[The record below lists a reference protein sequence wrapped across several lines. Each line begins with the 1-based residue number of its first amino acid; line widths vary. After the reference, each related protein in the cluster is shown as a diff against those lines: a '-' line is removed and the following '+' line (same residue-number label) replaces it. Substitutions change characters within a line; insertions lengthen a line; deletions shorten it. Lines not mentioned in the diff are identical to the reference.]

1 MAGTRVRVRV
11 NPWLVL
17 AACAVLLPVPA
28 AAEETQPPKPK
39 ATKKARKTGVSMDE
53 LVVTARRRPEFLQDT
68 PISLT
73 AFPSDEIDKRGFSR
87 IEEIGLVTP
96 NLQYNSAGG
105 TTDSGKIQIRSIG
118 VSDPVETNDP
128 GVGFY
133 VDDVYLGRAQGQL
146 IPVLDVE
153 RIEVLRG
160 PQGTLYGRN
169 TVGGAIKIVSQQPTD
184 ELEGSAKVRIGNYN
198 NIETRGILNVP
209 IQSEIAAMR
218 IGFATVTRDGYTEN
232 ELLDKDTDDRRLW
245 AGRAQFVLNPTQN
258 VQWRLAGDQTRAH
271 SRGRGAQ
278 CRYRADA
285 LANSSSTF
293 IQANLGMAIA
303 TGQSFV
309 DGCNESRNGDD
320 LEYFSNTN
328 SKSNTD
334 TWALNSTLEWETDLF
349 TAKSITGWRR
359 QENENLLD
367 FSFVRNTVA
376 QVKQSKDQQDQVSQ
390 EFNFTGT
397 LLDDR
402 LTWTTGLYTFYE
414 KVKPGRDMTFAFYPL
429 CSTFNLQAACNQS
442 FTSNLGLTSSA
453 HAAYGQVTYALTDA
467 LRLTGGLRRSVEA
480 KEFSQFTFNYLN
492 SMNAPDPALTFQIQQ
507 TNRYRAWTPLA
518 NVTYDITPSVMV
530 YFSYSRGFKSGG
542 FNGRPNPTLPTTLEP
557 YEQEKLHNFETGFK
571 SVLLNNRLL
580 MNVNL
585 FRGDYD
591 DIQSTVISVDPG
603 TGRLA
608 TSVKN
613 NAEAILSGAEVELRA
628 FPVPPLELGIGLG
641 WTDLHFTRTDPQGLI
656 ISPITGLQIDNSEL
670 RPNNTPPFEGHATAA
685 YTIGGLGVLGD
696 VTLRATW
703 FHQGRISHGP
713 NSSTNDEQKVGLL
726 SGNLTFA
733 LPDGL
738 TEIAFWGE
746 NLTDQRYINDGIN
759 FEDGFAVSTSY
770 FGAPRM
776 FGMEV
781 RRRF

>member
-1 MAGTRVRVRV
+1 MAGTGVRVRV
-11 NPWLVL
+11 SSWLVM
-17 AACAVLLPVPA
+17 AACAALVPVSVAQGQEPA
-28 AAEETQPPKPK
+28 KPK
-39 ATKKARKTGVSMDE
+39 TRKTGVSMDE

-73 AFPSDEIDKRGFSR
+73 AFTGDDIDRRGFSR
-87 IEEIGLVTP
+87 VEEIGFLTP

-169 TVGGAIKIVSQQPTD
+169 TVGGAIKVVTQQPTD
-184 ELEGSAKVRIGNYN
+184 QLEGSARVRYGNYN

-209 IQSEIAAMR
+209 LQSEVAAMR
-218 IGFATVTRDGYTEN
+218 VGFATVTRDGYTEN
-232 ELLDKDTDDRRLW
+232 RLLDKDTDDRKLW
-245 AGRAQFVLNPTQN
+245 AGRVQFVVNPTQN
-258 VQWRLAGDQTRAH
+258 LQLRFAGDQTRAH

-278 CRYRADA
+278 CRFRSDA

-293 IQANLGMAIA
+293 ITANVGVGIA
-303 TGQSFV
+303 TGQTFS
-309 DGCNESRNGDD
+309 DACNESRRGDD
-320 LEYFSNTN
+320 LEYLSDTN

-334 TWALNSTLEWETDLF
+334 TWALNSTIEWETEAF
-349 TAKSITGWRR
+349 TAKSITAWRR
-359 QENENLLD
+359 QENANTLD
-367 FSFVRNTVA
+367 FSFVRNTVG
-376 QVKQSKDQQDQVSQ
+376 QVQQAKDQQDQVSQ

-397 LLDDR
+397 AFEDA

-414 KVKPGRDMTFAFYPL
+414 KVKSGQDQTFAFYAL
-429 CSTFNLQAACNQS
+429 CSTFNIQAACNQS
-442 FTSNLGLTSSA
+442 FTSNLGLSTRA
-453 HAAYGQVTYALTDA
+453 HAAYGQVTYALTDR

-480 KEFSQFTFNYLN
+480 KEFSQFTFNYLDN
-492 SMNAPDPALTFQIQQ
+492 TNAPDPALTFQIQQ
-507 TNRYRAWTPLA
+507 TNRYRAWTPAA
-518 NVTYDITPSVMV
+518 NVTFDIDPSVMV

-580 MNVNL
+580 VNVNL

-613 NAEAILSGAEVELRA
+613 NAEAILSGAEVEMRA

-656 ISPITGLQIDNSEL
+656 ISPITGQQIDNSEL

-685 YTIGGLGVLGD
+685 YTFAGLGVLGD
-696 VTLRATW
+696 LTARATW

-726 SGNLTFA
+726 SANIMLA

-738 TEIAFWGE
+738 TEISLWGE
-746 NLTDQRYINDGIN
+746 NLTDQRYLNDGIN
-759 FEDGFAVSTSY
+759 FEDGFAASIAY
-770 FGAPRM
+770 FGPPRM
-776 FGMEV
+776 FGLEV